1 MYTPSTNVP
10 TDGSAVGES
19 SRVLVMPRMF
29 SSASSGVSAVSENAG
44 TLAARS
50 LTVKILF
57 STSASPL

>member
-19 SRVLVMPRMF
+19 RRVLVMPRMF

-44 TLAARS
+44 TLLARS

-57 STSASPL
+57 SSRASPP